1 VTRATGAL
9 VSFRMADPDGEAAPF
24 SRGTTEEGWP
34 TGKYRPG
41 RVYEWTTR
49 SHETEATGVSV
60 VSHLAHPDGAKSP
73 FWSRDYWKEMADG
86 RVQAYRAFGS
96 SARSRSALAIGVSVE
111 FVPAVG
117 PLTLG
122 GAIGGSVESSSAPS
136 QRLVATSGDV
146 GWGADGPG
154 AHTWPGGWRWVW
166 PVPSSCREWRGS
178 APGRSFTPSPG
189 NPGLMF
195 RDSSGP

>member
-1 VTRATGAL
+1 MSL
-9 VSFRMADPDGEAAPF
+9 PHH
-24 SRGTTEEGWP
+24 
-34 TGKYRPG
+34 KPG
-41 RVYEWTTR
+41 RVYESTTR

-96 SARSRSALAIGVSVE
+96 SARSRSALAIGVSVG

-136 QRLVATSGDV
+136 QRLVAYV
-146 GWGADGPG
+146 GGRWMGCG
-154 AHTWPGGWRWVW
+154 WPGGSYLAGWLEVGMAG
-166 PVPSSCREWRGS
+166 PVVL
-178 APGRSFTPSPG
+178 PGVAWFGARSLFHPLAGEPSPHV
-189 NPGLMF
+189 
-195 RDSSGP
+195 S